1 MKEMRFVVWF
11 SIAQLI
17 VGGALYYSFAVIA
30 GPMERDLG
38 WTKPEIYGAL
48 TLGLVVSGL
57 SALPVGAW
65 MDRYGG
71 FWPMTLGSIAGGLL
85 MVAWAFV
92 ETLPQFYALWV
103 AMGMAFACSLYDPA
117 FAVVAANV
125 RDWRRG
131 ILTMTLIGGFSITVF
146 VPLMH
151 YLNEAFGWRNAL
163 IVTGCLTAITCGS
176 INFYWLRGARAKG
189 VAAEAADA
197 TQTGSALAAASR
209 RPAFWGLGFVY
220 IAYNFAIGVVTFH
233 LIGLLG
239 ERGVDPDTIVLVWA
253 AIGPM
258 QVVGRLTLMVL
269 GARVDGRLTARVAI
283 FCLLMA
289 MALLVSGIDAL
300 VPLLAFAAIYGIG
313 NGLMTIVRG
322 TIVPELFGPRDYATV
337 NGALALPFN
346 LSRALAPGIAAALW
360 RISGG
365 YDGVT
370 LALFAALS
378 AAFVAIWLVTI
389 RK

>member
-1 MKEMRFVVWF
+1 
-11 SIAQLI
+11 
-17 VGGALYYSFAVIA
+17 
-30 GPMERDLG
+30 
-38 WTKPEIYGAL
+38 
-48 TLGLVVSGL
+48 
-57 SALPVGAW
+57 
-65 MDRYGG
+65 
-71 FWPMTLGSIAGGLL
+71 
-85 MVAWAFV
+85 
-92 ETLPQFYALWV
+92 
-103 AMGMAFACSLYDPA
+103 
-117 FAVVAANV
+117 
-125 RDWRRG
+125 
-131 ILTMTLIGGFSITVF
+131 
-146 VPLMH
+146 
-151 YLNEAFGWRNAL
+151 
-163 IVTGCLTAITCGS
+163 
-176 INFYWLRGARAKG
+176 
-189 VAAEAADA
+189 
-197 TQTGSALAAASR
+197 
-209 RPAFWGLGFVY
+209 
-220 IAYNFAIGVVTFH
+220 
-233 LIGLLG
+233 
-239 ERGVDPDTIVLVWA
+239 
-253 AIGPM
+253 
-258 QVVGRLTLMVL
+258 MVL

-289 MALLVSGIDAL
+289 MAFLVIGIDAL

>member
-1 MKEMRFVVWF
+1 MKETRFVVWI
-11 SIAQLI
+11 STAQLV

-30 GPMERDLG
+30 GPMERELG

-65 MDRYGG
+65 IDRYGG
-71 FWPMTLGSIAGGLL
+71 FLPMTLGSIAGGLL

-92 ETLPQFYALWV
+92 ETLPQFYALWI

-131 ILTMTLIGGFSITVF
+131 ILTMTLIGGFSITIF

-151 YLNEAFGWRNAL
+151 YLNEAYGWRNAL
-163 IVTGCLTAITCGS
+163 IATGLLTAIVCGS
-176 INFYWLRGARAKG
+176 INFYWLRGSRAKG

-197 TQTGSALAAASR
+197 SQSGSALAAALR

-253 AIGPM
+253 TIGPM

-269 GARVDGRLTARVAI
+269 GTRVDGRLTARVAI

-289 MALLVSGIDAL
+289 MALLVSGIDTV

-346 LSRALAPGIAAALW
+346 LSRALAPGIAATLW

-365 YDGVT
+365 YDGVS
-370 LALFAALS
+370 LALLAALTAAFAA
-378 AAFVAIWLVTI
+378 IWMATI

>member
-1 MKEMRFVVWF
+1 MKEVRFVVWF

-17 VGGALYYSFAVIA
+17 AGGALYYSFAVIA

-65 MDRYGG
+65 IDRYGG
-71 FWPMTLGSIAGGLL
+71 FWPMTLGSIAGGML

-92 ETLPQFYALWV
+92 ETLPQFYALWI
-103 AMGMAFACSLYDPA
+103 AMGVAFACSLYDPA

-151 YLNEAFGWRNAL
+151 YLNEAFGWRQAL
-163 IVTGCLTAITCGS
+163 VATGLLTAIACGS
-176 INFYWLRGARAKG
+176 INFHWLRGSRAKG
-189 VAAEAADA
+189 AAAEAADA
-197 TQTGSALAAASR
+197 TQTGSALAAALR

-253 AIGPM
+253 TIGPM
-258 QVVGRLTLMVL
+258 QVAGRLTLMVL

-289 MALLVSGIDAL
+289 MALLAGGIDAI

-360 RISGG
+360 GLSGG
-365 YDGVT
+365 YGGVT
-370 LALFAALS
+370 LALLAALG